1 MGAGKTTFYE
11 AYLKEAFPTLAPA
24 VRDQQ
29 LPFLND
35 RRSFAVEDVRVDMQL
50 LDVAKAAGY
59 TTKVIFISTED
70 GNLNV
75 GRILVRMSR
84 GGKPETAQSVIDSY
98 QEATKNLAEVPK
110 HADEL
115 ILYDNTAHN
124 RGYRVVAQFT
134 GGKLSKVAQSIPD
147 WAAKVFGK
155 ELHPANQHAKPSRGR

>member
-1 MGAGKTTFYE
+1 MGAGKTSFYE
-11 AYLKEAFPTLAPA
+11 AYLKEAFPTLVFA

-35 RRSFAVEDVRVDMQL
+35 QRSFAIEDIHVDTQL
-50 LDVAKAAGY
+50 LDEAKAAGY
-59 TTKVIFISTED
+59 TTKVLFISTED
-70 GNLNV
+70 ANLNV
-75 GRILVRMSR
+75 GRILVRISR

-98 QEATKNLAEVPK
+98 QEATKNLAEVRK

-124 RGYRVVAQFT
+124 RGYRVVAHFT

-155 ELHPANQHAKPSRGR
+155 EFQATKQHTKPGRGR